1 MGVPKGPSEGGSG
14 GKRGHSGMEH
24 RMTPE
29 EIKEA
34 AKRRRRLDDTN
45 EVREQDAG
53 DETVD
58 E

>member
-1 MGVPKGPSEGGSG
+1 
-14 GKRGHSGMEH
+14 
-24 RMTPE
+24 MTPE